1 MMAADNRSAY
11 KWNQHPVISTVLW
24 ALETAT
30 IGASKK
36 ENVAPVTS
44 ALKWRDEE
52 PSGKCSLNEYINVK
66 PPADQPEIKAAEEGT
81 QLRPN
86 ATRQDH
92 EHFIPGRQ
100 YDNENGGPAD
110 YTPSPQWGFYVPIT
124 PPQAEMFS
132 AKPVEQKSA

>member
-1 MMAADNRSAY
+1 MMAADNRSVY

-30 IGASKK
+30 SGTSKK
-36 ENVAPVTS
+36 EQVPPTTS

-52 PSGKCSLNEYINVK
+52 PSGKSSLNEYITFK
-66 PPADQPEIKAAEEGT
+66 PPVEQPAPKAAEEGT

-86 ATRQDH
+86 ATRADPEQFYSAQTH
-92 EHFIPGRQ
+92 
-100 YDNENGGPAD
+100 DNDKGGPAD
-110 YTPSPQWGFYVPIT
+110 YTPSPNWGFYVPIT

-132 AKPVEQKSA
+132 AKPVEQKS